1 MSKVTFTNFASTRTT
16 SVLSSLNTTFSIT
29 PGTGANFPTCSGGD
43 WFYCVLTDSLTAPTV
58 REVVKV
64 ASRSG
69 DSFST
74 VVRAQ
79 DGTTALNWPS
89 GSYCEL
95 RLTKGALEE
104 IQALLAT
111 ALQAANDLSDLASVI
126 TARSNLGLGS
136 MALQNAGAVS
146 ILGGAISGC
155 QVTNGTLD
163 ITPVGSLSP
172 STGSFT
178 TLAASGAVSGA
189 GFTARFAAPGP
200 IGSVT
205 PGTGAF
211 TTLSASGAVSGAGFD
226 AYMASPPAIGGTVPA
241 AGAFTS
247 LTSVVSTAGIAG
259 LSATNSDAGAFSI
272 GALSAYNDLGFLCV
286 VGTASSG
293 WALSDV
299 LGPNYG
305 VLYSQSDLSIT
316 TALNKILFGINGT
329 SLITTMDS
337 TGITANFGYTIR
349 AYAAATAPYLMSGKI
364 HLNTTAVGN
373 VGVGTDNLMTY
384 SLPADVLGSNG
395 KGLRI
400 TAWGT
405 LANNA
410 NAKTLTINF
419 GSATLASDAMTI
431 SGALNWKIVAEIFRT
446 GANAQAYVAEIMS
459 SGNGLGV
466 RDFDIESG
474 TSAETDTA
482 AITIKCTGAA
492 TADNDIVQKG
502 MMVEFIN

>member
-136 MALQNAGAVS
+136 MALQNAGAVTIS
-146 ILGGAISGC
+146 GGAINGC
-155 QVTNGTLD
+155 QITGGTLD

-189 GFTARFAAPGP
+189 GFTARFASPGP
-200 IGSVT
+200 IGNTAPS
-205 PGTGAF
+205 TGAF
-211 TTLSASGAVSGAGFD
+211 TTLSASGAVSGAGFA
-226 AYMASPPAIGGTVPA
+226 AYMASPPAIGGTAPA
-241 AGAFTS
+241 AITGTVI
-247 LTSVVSTAGIAG
+247 TGK
-259 LSATNSDAGAFSI
+259 AGAGT
-272 GALSAYNDLGFLCV
+272 GAPV
-286 VGTASSG
+286 MVGT
-293 WALSDV
+293 L
-299 LGPNYG
+299 
-305 VLYSQSDLSIT
+305 
-316 TALNKILFGINGT
+316 ALNVT
-329 SLITTMDS
+329 
-337 TGITANFGYTIR
+337 
-349 AYAAATAPYLMSGKI
+349 P
-364 HLNTTAVGN
+364 VGN
-373 VGVGTDNLMTY
+373 VGVGEDTLMSY
-384 SLPADVLGSNG
+384 SLPANSLSANG
-395 KGLRI
+395 KAVRVKM
-400 TAWGT
+400 WGYT
-405 LANNA
+405 SSNS
-410 NAKTLTINF
+410 NAKTLSFYF
-419 GSATLASDAMTI
+419 GSALLQTI
-431 SGALNWKIVAEIFRT
+431 SPVINELNYWTAEIIMTRYDAAVQAKYIHITNINNNVVAFADISIGSATEDET
-446 GANAQAYVAEIMS
+446 GAI
-459 SGNGLGV
+459 L
-466 RDFDIESG
+466 
-474 TSAETDTA
+474 
-482 AITIKCTGAA
+482 IKATGEG
-492 TADNDIVQKG
+492 TADDDIVQSG
-502 MMVEFIN
+502 MLVEFIN